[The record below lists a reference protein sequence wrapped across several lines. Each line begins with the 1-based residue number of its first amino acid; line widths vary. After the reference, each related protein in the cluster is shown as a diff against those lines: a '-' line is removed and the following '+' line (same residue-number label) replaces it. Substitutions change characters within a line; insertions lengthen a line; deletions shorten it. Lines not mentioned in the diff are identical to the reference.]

1 MHTCSDHRAI
11 TLRNHLLK
19 AHHGFLRSQV
29 YPLLHASLHLA
40 QTGGV
45 KGRGTDIS
53 NALLRWNLFHLKT
66 IGESAVTFFCDVT
79 AAFYT
84 MIRQLVVPVAYHCD
98 DLNDI
103 IDRIGI
109 PDIFVQ
115 PLQQLLA
122 DTSTLERLVPD

>member
-1 MHTCSDHRAI
+1 MAITSAEPLQLKGSINVAVPKKGPIMHTCSHHRAI

-53 NALLRWNLFHLKT
+53 NAVLRWNLFHLK
-66 IGESAVTFFCDVT
+66 IVGEAAVTFFCDVT

-84 MIRQLVVPVAYHCD
+84 MIR
-98 DLNDI
+98 
-103 IDRIGI
+103 
-109 PDIFVQ
+109 
-115 PLQQLLA
+115 
-122 DTSTLERLVPD
+122 